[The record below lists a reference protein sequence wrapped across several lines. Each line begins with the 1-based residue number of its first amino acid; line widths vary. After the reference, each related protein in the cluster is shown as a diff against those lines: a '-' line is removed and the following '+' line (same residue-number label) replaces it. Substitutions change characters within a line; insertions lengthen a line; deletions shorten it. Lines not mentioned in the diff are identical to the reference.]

1 MQLSNSVR
9 TVSVFWSIIYILGL
23 GGVAVA
29 QSTGSIQG
37 VVRDSSG
44 ASIEHAQINITDAET
59 GLVRRSD
66 SDSTGTYVVP
76 SLPPGHYTVTV
87 DVQGMR
93 EAREQNVLVSV
104 DRDVPLNFS
113 MKLATTTSSVD
124 VFTGQETSLDLTLP
138 AQSQNLSPRVVQE
151 VPLNGR
157 HFIDLFPLVAGTVT
171 PPQNGSLSAP
181 TRGTGASGFNS
192 AGYREDMTNLMIN
205 GITHT
210 DLQQNQIAFQPT
222 INIVSEFRVI
232 NSVPGAE
239 FGRSS
244 GVMVNVATRTGTN
257 AFHGEA
263 YEFLRN
269 NVFDARNFFNPSSV
283 AQSPFKRNQFG
294 ADLGGPVWKNHTF
307 FFLTYEGLRQR
318 QGVTINS
325 GVLTAAQ
332 RTSSDPTVQQLI
344 ALIPQ
349 ANNATGTAFIGS
361 AGAPVNINQWSANLS
376 HSFSPSD
383 SINGFYV
390 FQTDKRNEPTLQGD
404 TVPGFGD
411 QRYFRRQF
419 IAINE
424 THIFSSSMV
433 NEARFGI
440 SRLRPNYLPAFQA
453 NPMSYGI
460 NDGIT
465 LPVGLPQITI
475 TSIALT
481 IGGPSAYPQYRGDTT
496 AVLSD
501 TLSLLKGKNYIRTG
515 GEYRRFISSN
525 ETGNTGSFTF
535 ASPTTFLADQANAF
549 KVTEG
554 FPSARI
560 FVNAVDGFVQDSYK
574 WSSRVTLEGG
584 VRVEWNGTPTEA
596 EDRFVAFDPTTAQLV
611 HVGGGSYGSLY
622 SQNWHVEPR
631 VGFIID
637 PMGTGNFILRGGF
650 AIQAEQPITNPL
662 IQLSANP
669 PNANPISFTSS
680 VTTPSVTFK
689 NAANVAGASTLA
701 PSTVPNTFKDA
712 YVQNYNL
719 NLQFSLNHTTTA
731 QVGYY
736 GLTSRH
742 LRLTRNLNQPVN
754 GVKPYAA
761 VSSSSLIAAGRALG
775 NITDY
780 DSDGMSNYNSLW
792 LIVTKQM
799 GHGLELNS
807 SYVWGKSLDLNSLST
822 QGVIL
827 PDSNNPSTNYG
838 ASDFDVRHRLVFSG
852 VYALPVHGNI
862 LIRGWQLAGIVQL
875 QTGNPFSVTTNL
887 GTNGTAGTIRAN
899 ESGPVTLERAFLAN
913 GSVQYLP
920 QSICYAATSGCTFSI
935 PTGLNARQGRNSIF
949 GPGFENTD
957 LSLSKFFTVYREAN
971 LQFRADAFNLLNH
984 PNLGQPNLQ
993 IVTSG
998 TSVTPGTFGQISSTR
1013 FPVGD
1018 SGSSRQLQLSLKLLF

>member
-1 MQLSNSVR
+1 MQLSAPR
-9 TVSVFWSIIYILGL
+9 RSVFGFWLVIFLVSFGS
-23 GGVAVA
+23 VAIA

-37 VVRDSSG
+37 AIHDPSG
-44 ASIEHAQINITDAET
+44 ASIAHAQIGITGVET
-59 GLVRRSD
+59 GLVRRSE
-66 SDSTGTYVVP
+66 SDVAGTYVVP

-87 DVQGMR
+87 DAQGMM
-93 EAREQNVLVSV
+93 EVREQNVLISV

-113 MKLATTTSSVD
+113 MKLATTNSSVD
-124 VFTGQETSLDLTLP
+124 VHAGEQTSLDLT
-138 AQSQNLSPRVVQE
+138 ASSQSQTLSPKVVQE
-151 VPLNGR
+151 APLNGR

-222 INIVSEFRVI
+222 INIVSEFKVI
-232 NSVPGAE
+232 NSVPSAE

-269 NVFDARNFFNPSSV
+269 NVFDARNFFNPTPV

-294 ADLGGPVWKNHTF
+294 GDLGGPLWKNHTF
-307 FFLTYEGLRQR
+307 LFLTYEGLRQR

-376 HSFSPSD
+376 HNFSPSD
-383 SINGFYV
+383 STNGFYV

-424 THIFSSSMV
+424 THIFSPSVV

-453 NPMSYGI
+453 NPVSYGI

-465 LPVGLPQITI
+465 LPIGLPQITI

-501 TLSLLKGKNYIRTG
+501 TLSILKGKNYIKTG

-535 ASPTTFLADQANAF
+535 SSPATFLADQANAF

-560 FVNAVDGFVQDSYK
+560 FVNALNGFVQDSYK

-584 VRVEWNGTPTEA
+584 VRVEWNGTPTEG
-596 EDRFVAFDPTTAQLV
+596 ENRFVAFDPTTTQLV
-611 HVGGGSYGSLY
+611 HVGSGSYGSLY
-622 SQNWHVEPR
+622 GQNWHVEPR

-637 PMGTGNFILRGGF
+637 PMGTGKFLLRGGY
-650 AIQAEQPITNPL
+650 AIEAEQPITNPL

-669 PNANPISFTSS
+669 RTPTRS
-680 VTTPSVTFK
+680 VSLP
-689 NAANVAGASTLA
+689 ASRR
-701 PSTVPNTFKDA
+701 P
-712 YVQNYNL
+712 
-719 NLQFSLNHTTTA
+719 
-731 QVGYY
+731 
-736 GLTSRH
+736 R
-742 LRLTRNLNQPVN
+742 
-754 GVKPYAA
+754 
-761 VSSSSLIAAGRALG
+761 
-775 NITDY
+775 
-780 DSDGMSNYNSLW
+780 
-792 LIVTKQM
+792 
-799 GHGLELNS
+799 
-807 SYVWGKSLDLNSLST
+807 
-822 QGVIL
+822 
-827 PDSNNPSTNYG
+827 
-838 ASDFDVRHRLVFSG
+838 
-852 VYALPVHGNI
+852 
-862 LIRGWQLAGIVQL
+862 
-875 QTGNPFSVTTNL
+875 
-887 GTNGTAGTIRAN
+887 
-899 ESGPVTLERAFLAN
+899 
-913 GSVQYLP
+913 
-920 QSICYAATSGCTFSI
+920 
-935 PTGLNARQGRNSIF
+935 
-949 GPGFENTD
+949 
-957 LSLSKFFTVYREAN
+957 
-971 LQFRADAFNLLNH
+971 
-984 PNLGQPNLQ
+984 
-993 IVTSG
+993 
-998 TSVTPGTFGQISSTR
+998 
-1013 FPVGD
+1013 
-1018 SGSSRQLQLSLKLLF
+1018 

>member
-1 MQLSNSVR
+1 MHLSGSRR
-9 TVSVFWSIIYILGL
+9 TMSMVWQTVFLLGFSS
-23 GGVAVA
+23 AAFA

-37 VVRDSSG
+37 LIRDSSG
-44 ASIEHAQINITDAET
+44 APIAHAQLNITSEET

-66 SDSTGTYVVP
+66 SDTAGTFVVP

-87 DVQGMR
+87 DAPGMR
-93 EAREQNVLVSV
+93 VAREENVVVSV

-113 MKLATTTSSVD
+113 MKLATAESSVD
-124 VFTGQETSLDLTLP
+124 VTEGQEASLDLTSS

-205 GITHT
+205 GISHT

-222 INIVSEFRVI
+222 INIVSEFRVV
-232 NSVPGAE
+232 NSVPSAE

-244 GVMVNVATRTGTN
+244 GVMVNVATHTGSN
-257 AFHGEA
+257 VFHGEA
-263 YEFLRN
+263 YEYLRN
-269 NVFDARNFFNPSSV
+269 NYFDARNFFNPSSV

-294 ADLGGPVWKNHTF
+294 GDLGGPVWKNRTF

-332 RTSSDPTVQQLI
+332 RTSSDPAVQQLI

-424 THIFSSSMV
+424 THIFSSSVV
-433 NEARFGI
+433 NESRFGI
-440 SRLRPNYLPAFQA
+440 SRLRPDYLPAFQV
-453 NPMSYGI
+453 NPTSYGI
-460 NDGIT
+460 NDGIN

-481 IGGPSAYPQYRGDTT
+481 FGGPSAYPQYRGDTT

-501 TLSLLKGKNYIRTG
+501 TLSIVKGKNYIKTG

-535 ASPTTFLADQANAF
+535 ATPTAFLADQANAF

-560 FVNAVDGFVQDSYK
+560 FVNALNGFVQDSYK
-574 WSSRVTLEGG
+574 LSSRVTVEGG
-584 VRVEWNGTPTEA
+584 VRVEWNGTPSEA
-596 EDRFVAFDPTTAQLV
+596 EGRFVVFNPATTQLV
-611 HVGGGSYGSLY
+611 HVGSGGYGALY
-622 SQNWHVEPR
+622 PQNWHVEPR
-631 VGFIID
+631 VGFVID
-637 PMGTGNFILRGGF
+637 PAGSGKFIVRGGF

-680 VTTPSVTFK
+680 IATPFVTLE

-701 PSTVPNTFKDA
+701 PSTVLNTFKDA

-719 NLQFSLNHTTTA
+719 NLQFALNRSTTI

-736 GLTSRH
+736 GLTARH

-754 GVKPYAA
+754 GVKPYLA
-761 VSSSSLIAAGRALG
+761 VSSSSPIAAGRALG
-775 NITDY
+775 NITEY

-792 LIVTKQM
+792 LIVTKHM

-807 SYVWGKSLDLNSLST
+807 SYVWSKSLDLNSLST

-838 ASDFDVRHRLVFSG
+838 PSDFDVRHRFVFSG
-852 VYALPVHGNI
+852 VYALPLHGNF

-887 GTNGTAGTIRAN
+887 GTNGTAGTIRADQ
-899 ESGPVTLERAFLAN
+899 SGPVATQLTLLAN

-920 QSICYAATSGCTFSI
+920 QSICYAATQGCTFSI
-935 PTGLNARQGRNSIF
+935 PTGLNATQGRNSIF

-957 LSLSKFFTVYREAN
+957 LSLSKSFPVYREAN
-971 LQFRADAFNLLNH
+971 LQFRADVFNFLNH
-984 PNLGQPNLQ
+984 ANLGQPNLQ